1 MYYSL
6 PVIFLEWVCWLVWV
20 QTQLEGKLVY
30 ILICLTCYWPQVI
43 VNYICLVYYV
53 LQLPVACKACPCG
66 HNFFSARRAVI
77 TAQAAEVRDEGIMKR
92 RRTERVKRGK
102 PNYYDALEYEKQTKK
117 VITFGRLMSRFRDH
131 GKWIYT
137 CSKTFYHDHKCML
150 WLICSRNLNKINSKW
165 RSVQRVQEM

>member
-1 MYYSL
+1 MSEN
-6 PVIFLEWVCWLVWV
+6 PVRREIGLHFDLFDLFSFLYGVSP
-20 QTQLEGKLVY
+20 
-30 ILICLTCYWPQVI
+30 YWPQVI

-77 TAQAAEVRDEGIMKR
+77 TAQAAEVRDEGNMKR

-131 GKWIYT
+131 GK
-137 CSKTFYHDHKCML
+137 
-150 WLICSRNLNKINSKW
+150 
-165 RSVQRVQEM
+165 

>member
-1 MYYSL
+1 MSEN
-6 PVIFLEWVCWLVWV
+6 PVRREIGLHFDLFDLFSFLYGVSP
-20 QTQLEGKLVY
+20 
-30 ILICLTCYWPQVI
+30 YWPQVT

-117 VITFGRLMSRFRDH
+117 VITLVNSCLVSGSMSSEFTAVAKPEFVLFIMIQNACC
-131 GKWIYT
+131 G
-137 CSKTFYHDHKCML
+137 
-150 WLICSRNLNKINSKW
+150 
-165 RSVQRVQEM
+165 

>member
-1 MYYSL
+1 MNENSVRREIGL
-6 PVIFLEWVCWLVWV
+6 HFDLFDLFPFLY
-20 QTQLEGKLVY
+20 G
-30 ILICLTCYWPQVI
+30 ISIYWPQVI

-117 VITFGRLMSRFRDH
+117 VIMLGKLMSRFREH
-131 GKWIYT
+131 
-137 CSKTFYHDHKCML
+137 
-150 WLICSRNLNKINSKW
+150 
-165 RSVQRVQEM
+165 E

>member
-1 MYYSL
+1 LVGMNENSVRREIGL
-6 PVIFLEWVCWLVWV
+6 HFDLFDLFPFLY
-20 QTQLEGKLVY
+20 G
-30 ILICLTCYWPQVI
+30 ISIYWPQVI

-117 VITFGRLMSRFRDH
+117 VIMLGKLMSRFREH
-131 GKWIYT
+131 
-137 CSKTFYHDHKCML
+137 
-150 WLICSRNLNKINSKW
+150 
-165 RSVQRVQEM
+165 E

>member
-1 MYYSL
+1 MSEN
-6 PVIFLEWVCWLVWV
+6 PVRRKTGLHLDLFDLFSFLYGVSP
-20 QTQLEGKLVY
+20 
-30 ILICLTCYWPQVI
+30 YWPQVI
-43 VNYICLVYYV
+43 VNYICLVYCI

-117 VITFGRLMSRFRDH
+117 VIMFGKLMSRFRDC
-131 GKWIYT
+131 IYS
-137 CSKTFYHDHKCML
+137 CSKT
-150 WLICSRNLNKINSKW
+150 
-165 RSVQRVQEM
+165 

>member
-1 MYYSL
+1 MSL
-6 PVIFLEWVCWLVWV
+6 VVGMSETPVRREIGLHFDLLDLFSFL
-20 QTQLEGKLVY
+20 Y
-30 ILICLTCYWPQVI
+30 CLSPYCRQVT

-117 VITFGRLMSRFRDH
+117 VVMFGKVHISFQ
-131 GKWIYT
+131 GA
-137 CSKTFYHDHKCML
+137 
-150 WLICSRNLNKINSKW
+150 
-165 RSVQRVQEM
+165 